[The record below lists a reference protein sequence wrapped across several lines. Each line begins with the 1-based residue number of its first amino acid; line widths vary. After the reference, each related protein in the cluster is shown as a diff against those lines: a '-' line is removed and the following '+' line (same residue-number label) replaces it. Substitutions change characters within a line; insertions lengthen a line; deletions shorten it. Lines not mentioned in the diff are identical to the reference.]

1 MQSLKYRKGQP
12 CRVKPILCE
21 EGFCSECNI
30 NLEHALKSKLLAAKL
45 FSRVESK
52 IGSKELV
59 KV

>member
-12 CRVKPILCE
+12 CRIKPILCE

-30 NLEHALKSKLLAAKL
+30 YLEHASKSKLLADRL
-45 FSRVESK
+45 FSTVESK
-52 IGSKELV
+52 MDSKKLV

>member
-30 NLEHALKSKLLAAKL
+30 NLEHALKSKVVAARL
-45 FSRVESK
+45 CSTVESK
-52 IGSKELV
+52 IGPKKLV